1 MNNNDYRKI
10 FENKSLDKHY
20 NISEKKLK
28 IHSSNNNINLNNNNN
43 NFVLPEMWICSLCN
57 SVNKSNEYKCLKC
70 KNINIK
76 QKKIIENFIK
86 KSKSEFHQKT
96 ERFST
101 NNNNNNNSNNN
112 INNYSN
118 NNNYGNKINLNSAF
132 KKVSCICYSN
142 YKDNVIKNGICMNC
156 GRKIDKYNKRP
167 STAKIM
173 RSPLK
178 TNHSK
183 KEITKNRYINNNIN
197 NYSENNNNN
206 NNYVYNDNNNNKY
219 KRKELNNLIKSPS
232 YFTNNNNRNINYDLN
247 NNSHINNNI
256 NNIIISKRSN
266 NNIYNTKSYKLK

>member
-1 MNNNDYRKI
+1 MEMNIQNN
-10 FENKSLDKHY
+10 L
-20 NISEKKLK
+20 
-28 IHSSNNNINLNNNNN
+28 IH
-43 NFVLPEMWICSLCN
+43 
-57 SVNKSNEYKCLKC
+57 
-70 KNINIK
+70 
-76 QKKIIENFIK
+76 
-86 KSKSEFHQKT
+86 
-96 ERFST
+96 
-101 NNNNNNNSNNN
+101 
-112 INNYSN
+112 
-118 NNNYGNKINLNSAF
+118 YGNKINLNSAF

-142 YKDNVIKNGICMNC
+142 YKDNVIKNGICINC
-156 GRKIDKYNKRP
+156 GRKIDKYYKRP

-197 NYSENNNNN
+197 NYSENNNN
-206 NNYVYNDNNNNKY
+206 KY
-219 KRKELNNLIKSPS
+219 KRKELTNLIKSPS